1 MSAPIVT
8 SNRRSLPS
16 PRFQREAAGRMP
28 SAQHILWR
36 EWRNCD
42 DADYARYLFGLLV
55 DQPLDELALVVSG
68 LIGAI
73 VGAVGGLLVA
83 FLLTGL
89 FLTTNSSDAA
99 LWGWLLGPLAGGV
112 LGSCSLMWWFRDRS
126 LISES
131 AYAYRRACLWW
142 AGRPPAAQVEVALGA
157 QAGQDGLLQQLREQ
171 VVSSATAR
179 SAVSQKAVLPG
190 QVRRRGWWPAVVR
203 YLAFLVGGA
212 SASVEEAQAAGGSRK
227 PAKTVEDLLK
237 DLQAP
242 TWQERFMA
250 RHALVALGGEVV
262 PKLLDFTDASK
273 SFDLGDWFI
282 RSIAYETGRRLAA
295 ERQMWICPACLTTCG
310 GHIAIDSYGLPV
322 TFYGCRTCGQSRH
335 LLYCPQGVVAVLDA
349 KWAEAYSYQNNRLW
363 ANWLVCRTLFD
374 FDAVE
379 IVHASDEDVERL
391 AMNAG
396 NDTDPVRRAR
406 YPHVRCAVAPECR
419 LSENSLRVLE
429 QVFGQ
434 VESRATLQN
443 AF

>member
-1 MSAPIVT
+1 MSAPIVS
-8 SNRRSLPS
+8 SNCRSLPS

-42 DADYARYLFGLLV
+42 DADYARYLFGLLA
-55 DQPLDELALVVSG
+55 DQPLDDLAIAVFG

-73 VGAVGGLLVA
+73 LGAVGGLFVA

-99 LWGWLLGPLAGGV
+99 LLGWLLGLLAGGV
-112 LGSCSLMWWFRDRS
+112 LGSCSLMWRLRDRS
-126 LISES
+126 LIFES
-131 AYAYRRACLWW
+131 VYAYRRACLWW
-142 AGRPPAAQVEVALGA
+142 AGRPPAAQVEAALAA
-157 QAGQDGLLQQLREQ
+157 QAGQEELLQQLREQ
-171 VVSSATAR
+171 VASAAIAR
-179 SAVSQKAVLPG
+179 SAVSRKVVLPG
-190 QVRRRGWWPAVVR
+190 QVRRRRGWWPAVRR
-203 YLAFLVGGA
+203 YLASLVGNA
-212 SASVEEAQAAGGSRK
+212 SASAEEAQAAGKLRQ
-227 PAKTVEDLLK
+227 PAKTIEDLVK

-250 RHALVALGGEVV
+250 RHALVALGGEAV
-262 PKLLDFTDASK
+262 PKLLNFTDAGI

-295 ERQMWICPACLTTCG
+295 ERQMLICPACLTTCG

-349 KWAEAYSYQNNRLW
+349 EWMEAYSYQDNRLR

-379 IVHASDEDVERL
+379 IVRADDQDVERL

-396 NDTDPVRRAR
+396 NDTDPVRKAR
-406 YPHVRCAVAPECR
+406 YAHVCCVVAPECR
-419 LSENSLRVLE
+419 LSENSLRVLG

-434 VESRATLQN
+434 VESRATLQG
-443 AF
+443 